1 MRYTTIIDITEYPD
15 IYRNPNAR
23 FIYLHMVLKS
33 GYHDDDRD
41 QYRQSIRRIGY
52 DLGMTL
58 SAVRHS
64 LKVLQKAG
72 LIVHENGCF
81 YVKKFVL
88 EKTITPRVRSEKK
101 KKEAENRERERQIQ
115 EEQTQREREESRRYR
130 EARKAG
136 KNPLLEFVKTLM
148 EKAENGDKEAI
159 ESLRKYSTQVKQ
171 IKAQQ

>member
-23 FIYLHMVLKS
+23 FMYLHMVLKS

-64 LKVLQKAG
+64 LKVLERAG

-88 EKTITPRVRSEKK
+88 EKSITPRIRSEKK
-101 KKEAENRERERQIQ
+101 KKEAENLERERQIQ
-115 EEQTQREREESRRYR
+115 EEQTQREREERRR
-130 EARKAG
+130 FQEERKRG
-136 KNPLLEFVKTLM
+136 TPIVEFVKSLM
-148 EKAENGDKEAI
+148 EKAEKGDEEAKV
-159 ESLRKYSTQVKQ
+159 SLRNYQPIVNQ
-171 IKAQQ
+171 IKSKK